1 MKRKFIIESKKKVGD
16 IEFGNERNLIR
27 SIFKEFKEFKK
38 SKFSKNTTDDFEICH
53 VYYNIDNKCEAVEF
67 FNESEIIFNEINL
80 FDLNYSDVQKMFS
93 KLDTNLITNSYEI
106 TSKEIGIS
114 ISFSDRKPET
124 ILVFSEGYF
133 D

>member
-53 VYYNIDNKCEAVEF
+53 VYYNIDNKCVAVEF
-67 FNESEIIFNEINL
+67 FNESEIIFSEQNL
-80 FDLNYSDVQKMFS
+80 FDLNYSDIQKMFS

-106 TSKEIGIS
+106 TSKKIGIS
-114 ISFSDRKPET
+114 ILFSDGKPET

>member
-27 SIFKEFKEFKK
+27 SIFKDFKEFKK

-53 VYYNIDNKCEAVEF
+53 VYYNIDNKCEAVKF
-67 FNESEIIFNEINL
+67 FNKSEIIFKEINL

>member
-1 MKRKFIIESKKKVGD
+1 MNKRFIITPKIKA
-16 IEFGNERNLIR
+16 GNVCLKDSRDEVRQTLG
-27 SIFKEFKEFKK
+27 SFKEFKK
-38 SKFSKNTTDDFEICH
+38 NRFSRNTTDDFEICH

-67 FNESEIIFNEINL
+67 FNESEIIFSEQNL
-80 FDLNYSDVQKMFS
+80 FDLNYSDIQKMFS

-106 TSKEIGIS
+106 TSKKIGIS
-114 ISFSDRKPET
+114 MSFSDGKPET